1 MAADR
6 KYPSMIRI
14 VLKSLRFPLRA
25 VNMARLKLGLRRKS
39 VRVPVLPSVLDIEPT
54 TTCNLKC
61 KMCQV
66 PMGYLGNFHLGLDD
80 FKNIIDQLPH
90 LLRIKLQ
97 GMGEP
102 FLNRYFFEMV
112 DYACSRGITV
122 GTTTNGMLVD
132 EKKCRAI
139 IDSGLDEIYF
149 SLDGATRE
157 TFEEIRAGAEFE
169 VVIANIK
176 RLLEMKGGS
185 SKPIVGVWFVG
196 MKSNIRELPDLVR
209 LCQELGVQR
218 LAVQVDMCA
227 WGKDD
232 LDRTLDAYRLEPAD
246 LDYVHR
252 ARALAAEQQLEF
264 IVNEEKLPPGRL
276 CDWPWYSAY
285 VTAESKVVPCC
296 FIADAK
302 VVNFGSLK
310 DQSFKDIW
318 NSPAYQAFRQ
328 AHLEGDIPAYCR
340 RCYPD

>member
-1 MAADR
+1 
-6 KYPSMIRI
+6 MIKTI
-14 VLKSLRFPLRA
+14 LKSLRSPLRA
-25 VNMARLKLGLRRKS
+25 VNMARLKLGLRHKS
-39 VRVPVLPSVLDIEPT
+39 TRVPVLPSVLDIEPT

-80 FKNIIDQLPH
+80 FKRVVGQFPH

-102 FLNRYFFEMV
+102 FLNRHFFEMV
-112 DYACSRGITV
+112 AHAKGKGITV

-132 EKKCRAI
+132 EGKSRAI
-139 IDSGLDEIYF
+139 LESGLDEIYF
-149 SLDGATRE
+149 SLDGATKE
-157 TFEEIRAGAEFE
+157 TFEEIRGGAQFE
-169 VVIANIK
+169 TVVANIK
-176 RLLEMKGGS
+176 RLIEMKGMVAA
-185 SKPIVGVWFVG
+185 PIVGVWFVG

-209 LCQELGVQR
+209 LCRELRVDR

-232 LDRTLDAYRLEPAD
+232 LDQKVESFRLEPAD
-246 LDYVHR
+246 LDYVRR
-252 ARALAAEQQLEF
+252 AQVLALELQLEF
-264 IVNEEKLPPGRL
+264 ILNEEKIPAGKL

-285 VTAESKVVPCC
+285 ITAESKVVPCC
-296 FIADAK
+296 LIADAK

-310 DQSFKDIW
+310 EQSIQEIW
-318 NSPAYQAFRQ
+318 NSTAYQDFRR
-328 AHLEGDIPAYCR
+328 AHLSGEIPAYCR